1 MVICVTYFRVKYFIS
16 KLGIKWHPFR
26 PLFTP
31 EFTYWLC
38 TILIATE
45 IDCTGSPIA
54 FGVEKNENKCL
65 FLYYFVL
72 LQMERNAS
80 TPNISEYRGP
90 ASHVSAGLL
99 NTVYYLQQFDI
110 SLPHSY
116 FIELGESGNRKM

>member
-54 FGVEKNENKCL
+54 FGVEKKSEQVPL
-65 FLYYFVL
+65 FVL
-72 LQMERNAS
+72 FCIITNG
-80 TPNISEYRGP
+80 T
-90 ASHVSAGLL
+90 
-99 NTVYYLQQFDI
+99 
-110 SLPHSY
+110 
-116 FIELGESGNRKM
+116 